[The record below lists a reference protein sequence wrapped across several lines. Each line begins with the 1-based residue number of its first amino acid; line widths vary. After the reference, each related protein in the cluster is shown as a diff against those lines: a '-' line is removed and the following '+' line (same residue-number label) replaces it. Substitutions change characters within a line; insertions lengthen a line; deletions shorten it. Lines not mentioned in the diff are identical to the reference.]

1 MRAIV
6 GGLDPALVLD
16 QPRTLEEILAARVA
30 MMNLIRL
37 GIGLLVL
44 AALML
49 STIGI
54 YALMSFTVSQ
64 RTREIG
70 IRTALGA
77 LPRRVIGD
85 VFSRAILQ
93 LALGTFLGLALGYG
107 ATGGRLFEQGARPVV
122 GIAALILIM
131 GLIACGK
138 PVRRA
143 LRIQPTEALREG
155 G

>member
-1 MRAIV
+1 
-6 GGLDPALVLD
+6 
-16 QPRTLEEILAARVA
+16 
-30 MMNLIRL
+30 
-37 GIGLLVL
+37 
-44 AALML
+44 
-49 STIGI
+49 
-54 YALMSFTVSQ
+54 MSFTVAQ

-77 LPRRVIGD
+77 HPRRVVGD
-85 VFSRAILQ
+85 VFSRAIRQ
-93 LALGTFLGLALGYG
+93 LALGTFLGLALGYR

-138 PVRRA
+138 PMSRA